1 MKVKELKDIIVYLN
15 TDAKSQLTTEVDKLV
30 EKMLK
35 DGTDP
40 SYIYNTMPNGMTLYE
55 ELKDKYSNYTN
66 LILNLSKYQKNRYKG
81 MYNYQKKYE
90 SVGK

>member
-15 TDAKSQLTTEVDKLV
+15 TNAKSQLTTEVDKLV

-40 SYIYNTMPNGMTLYE
+40 SYIYNTMPNVLR
-55 ELKDKYSNYTN
+55 NYKF
-66 LILNLSKYQKNRYKG
+66 LF
-81 MYNYQKKYE
+81 YNWE
-90 SVGK
+90 ST

>member
-15 TDAKSQLTTEVDKLV
+15 TNAKSQLTTEVDKLV

-40 SYIYNTMPNGMTLYE
+40 SYIYNTMPNDMTLYE

-66 LILNLSKYQKNRYKG
+66 LILNLSKYQKNQYKG
-81 MYNYQKKYE
+81 MYDYQKKYE
-90 SVGK
+90 SVG